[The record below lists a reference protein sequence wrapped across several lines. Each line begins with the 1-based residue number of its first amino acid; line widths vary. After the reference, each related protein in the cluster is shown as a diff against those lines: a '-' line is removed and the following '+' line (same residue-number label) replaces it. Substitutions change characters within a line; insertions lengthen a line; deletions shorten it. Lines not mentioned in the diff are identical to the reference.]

1 MDNPAAII
9 SCIAAVVSVG
19 CLVLFTWLQSS
30 RKIVDAFKVEILR
43 LFYSEPTASI
53 FQWCRKTSNPGIPPT
68 FWEIKGFFPA
78 PLRCKYCERYFAPA
92 LVEVNSELNKHEY
105 SRALDYD
112 KSMESS
118 RSRIFKFIESHEK
131 EFRSAVR
138 GEDFLSVHCV
148 IDKYFDELCEALRD
162 TAVHSKEG

>member
-1 MDNPAAII
+1 MAIFSAII
-9 SCIAAVVSVG
+9 AVISI
-19 CLVLFTWLQSS
+19 LLTSIQLS
-30 RKIVDAFKVEILR
+30 RRIVDAFKVEILR

-53 FQWCRKTSNPGIPPT
+53 FQWCRKTSNPGILPT
-68 FWEIKGFFPA
+68 FSEIKGFFPV

-92 LVEVNSELNKHEY
+92 LAEVKSELNRCEY
-105 SRALDYD
+105 SRAIDYD

-118 RSRIFKFIESHEK
+118 RIRIFRFIESHEK

-162 TAVHSKEG
+162 TAVHSEEG